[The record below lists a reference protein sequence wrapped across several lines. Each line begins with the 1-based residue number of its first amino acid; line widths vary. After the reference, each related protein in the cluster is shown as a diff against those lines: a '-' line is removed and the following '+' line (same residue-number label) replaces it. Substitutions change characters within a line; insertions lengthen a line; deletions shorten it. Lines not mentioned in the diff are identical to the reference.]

1 MELLNPKS
9 KQVVLTMNPQLY
21 GGITMSEE
29 ALKDINQFLTFTLGK
44 EIFALDIGTVR
55 EVLELTSITKIPRT
69 PDFMRGVINLRGH
82 AVPVVDM
89 RLKLGMSRGEDTVD
103 TCIIIVEIEFEGE
116 FTVMGAL
123 VDSVREV
130 FEMTPDTIEPAPKMG
145 AAINAEYIKG
155 MGRQN
160 EQFIIIID
168 INKIF
173 SAEELAMAKDMA
185 GLGGGAEQLPAED
198 AAGAT
203 ISL

>member
-1 MELLNPKS
+1 M
-9 KQVVLTMNPQLY
+9 
-21 GGITMSEE
+21 IDE

-69 PDFMRGVINLRGH
+69 PKFMRGVINLRGH

-89 RLKLGMSRGEDTVD
+89 RLKLGMSQGEDTVD

-130 FEMTPDTIEPAPKMG
+130 FEMTPDTIEAAPKMG

-160 EQFIIIID
+160 DQFIIIID

-173 SAEELAMAKDMA
+173 SPEELAVAKEMA
-185 GLGGGAEQLPAED
+185 GAGGQTERAPAEE
-198 AAGAT
+198 AAAAPA
-203 ISL
+203 

>member
-1 MELLNPKS
+1 
-9 KQVVLTMNPQLY
+9 
-21 GGITMSEE
+21 MSDD

-69 PDFMRGVINLRGH
+69 PEFMRGVINLRGH

-89 RLKLGMSRGEDTVD
+89 RMKLGMSKGEDTVD
-103 TCIIIVEIEFEGE
+103 TCIIIVEIEFDGE
-116 FTVMGAL
+116 FTIMGAL

-130 FEMTPDTIEPAPKMG
+130 FEMMPDTIEAAPKMG

-173 SAEELAMAKDMA
+173 SAEELAIAKEIA
-185 GLGGGAEQLPAED
+185 GSNAGAEQQVGDEAVVAL
-198 AAGAT
+198 
-203 ISL
+203 

>member
-1 MELLNPKS
+1 MTND
-9 KQVVLTMNPQLY
+9 
-21 GGITMSEE
+21 

-69 PDFMRGVINLRGH
+69 PGFMRGVINLRGH

-89 RLKLGMSRGEDTVD
+89 RLKLGMSKGEDTVD
-103 TCIIIVEIEFEGE
+103 TCIIIVEIEFDGE

-130 FEMTPDTIEPAPKMG
+130 FEMTPDTIEAAPKMG

-160 EQFIIIID
+160 DQFIIIID

-173 SAEELAMAKDMA
+173 SAEELAMAKEMA
-185 GLGGGAEQLPAED
+185 GGKGCVEQPPTEE
-198 AAGAT
+198 AAAQAT
-203 ISL
+203 A

>member
-1 MELLNPKS
+1 M
-9 KQVVLTMNPQLY
+9 TDD
-21 GGITMSEE
+21 

-69 PDFMRGVINLRGH
+69 PEFMRGVINLRGH

-89 RLKLGMSRGEDTVD
+89 RLKLGMSKGADTVD
-103 TCIIIVEIEFEGE
+103 TCIIIVEIEFDGE

-173 SAEELAMAKDMA
+173 SAEELAMAKEMA
-185 GLGGGAEQLPAED
+185 GMGGGAEKHAPAEEV
-198 AAGAT
+198 AAQAQA
-203 ISL
+203 

>member
-1 MELLNPKS
+1 M
-9 KQVVLTMNPQLY
+9 TDD
-21 GGITMSEE
+21 

-69 PDFMRGVINLRGH
+69 PEYMRGVINLRGH

-89 RLKLGMSRGEDTVD
+89 RLKLGMSKGADTVD
-103 TCIIIVEIEFEGE
+103 TCIIIVEIEFDGE

-160 EQFIIIID
+160 DQFIIIID

-173 SAEELAMAKDMA
+173 SAEELAMAKEMA
-185 GLGGGAEQLPAED
+185 GLGGGNVEAPPVEEAAAPAS
-198 AAGAT
+198 A
-203 ISL
+203 

>member
-1 MELLNPKS
+1 M
-9 KQVVLTMNPQLY
+9 TD
-21 GGITMSEE
+21 E

-69 PDFMRGVINLRGH
+69 PKFMRGVINLRGH

-89 RLKLGMSRGEDTVD
+89 RLKLGMSQGEDTVD
-103 TCIIIVEIEFEGE
+103 TCIIIVEIEFDGE

-160 EQFIIIID
+160 GQFIIIID

-173 SAEELAMAKDMA
+173 SAEELAVAKELA
-185 GLGGGAEQLPAED
+185 GVAGGAEQPPAED
-198 AAGAT
+198 ASAT
-203 ISL
+203 ASATA